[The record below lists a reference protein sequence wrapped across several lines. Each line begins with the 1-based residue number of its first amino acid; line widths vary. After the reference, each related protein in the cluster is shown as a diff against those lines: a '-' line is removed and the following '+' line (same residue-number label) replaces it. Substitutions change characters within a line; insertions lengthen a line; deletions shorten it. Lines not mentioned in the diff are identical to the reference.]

1 MASKKE
7 MLGMGVET
15 LRMLGLEAGLNFEPG
30 LSKSKMVMQ
39 LEQHQASGWM
49 ETNSQLLHATE
60 EGGFDHMQ
68 GFTGHEGETL
78 SDAARVAQSLAGAG
92 YTETFH
98 HVMSSGLD
106 HHVEA
111 LHGYMEKLGVSS
123 DDVWKHMPK
132 ANPNIAPQ
140 PFNYLKGY
148 LNNHWNDYQ
157 DIMPPLQG
165 HYAGDIMGEYAT
177 NKGNV
182 GDSYNHLA
190 HMYLNKAAYNNEQS
204 YNHDVST
211 VASRLASAMGGQFL
225 EVAHASAT
233 GGKVGYHS
241 ILPQLGSDVVSGTQH
256 AREPLNAAGLPLGSY
271 GSAVGDRGQYSLVAS
286 LTGRPESSDA
296 TSTAIRQEV
305 SETMRSLASSYKGGG
320 ETGMNPHRHQTSDY
334 DMIMDSATRYV
345 DIEDARSGYNN
356 LDSDRYSGSAIRSV
370 VENKYDQLES
380 QTVQSFDPASR
391 ARAAMASFKPDQVGS
406 GFTAQFGEPQN
417 WNSARSRIES
427 KRIADLDAAHANFRD
442 VADGQRYNPV
452 HFHNLEQG
460 SQEWFDFRSQ
470 HDITGSTVGALLG
483 SSEYNRPWAAL
494 NDRLGLERGE
504 KSRSNFQE
512 RIFAL
517 GHKREEEARARVSE
531 RLGQSIEQVGA
542 ITNDQYPGMMYSPD
556 GLIGDDALWE
566 HKAPERAGKFADL
579 LSGDH
584 PDYMDQ
590 IQMGMTLSGRSR
602 TLFSQTIGNETRD
615 QWIDHDPSWYERNQ
629 NRLDSIRGRLA
640 AGREFVE
647 NNSHL
652 EGRDLINGAR
662 AAMQGDGIWKDV
674 RQKSDRGYS
683 PTAGTP
689 NDPYIGLGG
698 STYSDAVQPSNYIP
712 NFVTGAGNGLMNVPQ
727 QDGAGTGAETG
738 MALAVKQGILAA
750 RDEAKR
756 SEAGAGAQSAAFG
769 QEDADFDDLG
779 NPRGFS
785 RKRIDD
791 AFSDGNGGGGGG
803 GRKPPPSWMDN
814 FGRGIESG
822 IMSGSLRGLQGG
834 FMRELSQAGPIGQTI
849 GLGIGATSIG
859 GEIMSTM
866 NDYLGTAQDFG
877 SNNPIQFDAQ
887 QQGMEMLGLNK
898 AQAQH
903 ANEAVHS
910 AYNRMAN
917 GDPSAAVQM
926 SVATRGLLSLADVR
940 SSGGDPVKLAA
951 TFRERARSRGWS
963 QERIAGAAEM
973 AGLDGFA
980 RTVNN
985 SDQIQNAAEGL
996 DDTRGRQD
1004 TSDFNQSVRRDN
1016 SVRVV
1021 VSPDYNVQRYGA
1033 QNYDRLVD
1041 GMAEGMAGAY
1051 NRVDSLEKATH
1062 AGSLAEAT
1070 RQLES
1075 GGRDYDNQGNPI
1087 VSKTGAKYGMQVL
1100 PSTARDPGYGIKPA
1114 TSDTPEE
1121 YNRVGR
1127 DLLNKMVGR
1136 YDGDL
1141 DKAAAAYTDGA
1152 GTVDA
1157 AVREHGADWL
1167 KHMPAQAQ
1175 KRVSDLRKLG
1185 AGADTFRQTGSS
1197 GATIGTVNVNVTAT
1211 VNGREARA
1219 TANVNGQSQSHEI
1232 NVGNGSVQQR
1242 R

>member
-1 MASKKE
+1 MASRKE
-7 MLGMGVET
+7 MMSMDEAT
-15 LRMLGLEAGLNFEPG
+15 IRMLGLEAGLQFEPG
-30 LSKSKMVMQ
+30 LSKSKMVLQ

-68 GFTGHEGETL
+68 GFTGHEGETI

-98 HVMSSGLD
+98 HVMSSGQD

-190 HMYLNKAAYNNEQS
+190 HLYLNKAAYNNEHT

-225 EVAHASAT
+225 EVAHASAN
-233 GGKVGYHS
+233 GAKVGYHS
-241 ILPQLGSDVVSGTQH
+241 ILPQIGSDVVSGTQYP
-256 AREPLNAAGLPLGSY
+256 REPLNAAGLPLGSY
-271 GSAVGDRGQYSLVAS
+271 GSAVGDRSKYSLVAS
-286 LTGRPESSDA
+286 ITGRPESSDA
-296 TSTAIRQEV
+296 ASVAVRQEV

-345 DIEDARSGYNN
+345 DIDDARSGYNN
-356 LDSDRYSGSAIRSV
+356 LDSDRYSGAAIRSV
-370 VENKYDQLES
+370 IENNYDQLES
-380 QTVQSFDPASR
+380 QVSQSFDPASR
-391 ARAAMASFKPDQVGS
+391 ARQAMSSFKPEQISS
-406 GFTAQFGEPQN
+406 GFTAEFGNPTN
-417 WNSARSRIES
+417 WNPARSRAES

-442 VADGQRYNPV
+442 VADGDSYNPV

-460 SQEWFDFRSQ
+460 SQEWFDFRSK

-494 NDRLGLERGE
+494 NDRLGLERGD
-504 KSRSNFQE
+504 KSRSNFQQK
-512 RIFAL
+512 IFDL
-517 GHKREEEARARVSE
+517 GHKREEEARVRVSE
-531 RLGQSIEQVGA
+531 RLGQDISQVGA

-566 HKAPERAGKFADL
+566 HKAPERAGKFSDL
-579 LSGDH
+579 LAGDH

-590 IQMGMTLSGRSR
+590 IQMGMTISGRSR

-615 QWIDHDPSWYERNQ
+615 QWIEHDPSWYERNQ

-640 AGREFVE
+640 AGREFVA

-674 RQKSDRGYS
+674 RQKSDRGFS
-683 PTAGTP
+683 PTAGTS
-689 NDPYIGLGG
+689 NDPYIGMGG

-712 NFVTGAGNGLMNVPQ
+712 NFVTGAGNGLMNVAQPG
-727 QDGAGTGAETG
+727 DAAGGAETG

-750 RDEAKR
+750 REESKR
-756 SEAGAGAQSAAFG
+756 NEAGAGAQSAAFG
-769 QEDADFDDLG
+769 ETDADFDDLG
-779 NPRGFS
+779 QPRGFS

-791 AFSDGNGGGGGG
+791 AFSDGGGSGGGGGG
-803 GRKPPPSWMDN
+803 KRPYHWTDG

-849 GLGIGATSIG
+849 GLGIGAASIG

-877 SNNPIQFDAQ
+877 TNNPIQFDAQ

-903 ANEAVHS
+903 ANETVHS
-910 AYNRMAN
+910 VYNRMAN
-917 GDPSAAVQM
+917 GDPSGAVQI

-940 SSGGDPVKLAA
+940 ESGGDPIRLAA
-951 TFRERARSRGWS
+951 TFKERAKARGWS
-963 QERIAGAAEM
+963 QERIAGAADM
-973 AGLDGFA
+973 AGLGGFA
-980 RTVNN
+980 RTVGT
-985 SDQIQNAAEGL
+985 SDSIQSAAEGL

-1004 TSDFNQSVRRDN
+1004 TGDFNQSVRRDN
-1016 SVRVV
+1016 AVRAAT
-1021 VSPDYNVQRYGA
+1021 SPDYNVQRYGA
-1033 QNYDRLVD
+1033 QNYGRLVD
-1041 GMAEGMAGAY
+1041 GLADGMAGAY
-1051 NRVDSLEKATH
+1051 NNIDRLERASH
-1062 AGSLAEAT
+1062 AQDFTEAV

-1075 GGRDYDNQGNPI
+1075 DGRDYDNQGNPI
-1087 VSKTGAKYGMQVL
+1087 VSKTGARYGMQVL

-1127 DLLNKMVGR
+1127 ELLDKMVGR
-1136 YDGDL
+1136 YNGDL

-1157 AVREHGADWL
+1157 AVREYGADWL
-1167 KHMPAQAQ
+1167 KHVPAQAQ
-1175 KRVSDLRKLG
+1175 KRVNDLRKLN
-1185 AGADTFRQTGSS
+1185 AGADTFRHTGSS
-1197 GATIGTVNVNVTAT
+1197 GASVGTINVNVNAT

-1219 TANVNGQSQSHEI
+1219 TATVNGQSQSHEI